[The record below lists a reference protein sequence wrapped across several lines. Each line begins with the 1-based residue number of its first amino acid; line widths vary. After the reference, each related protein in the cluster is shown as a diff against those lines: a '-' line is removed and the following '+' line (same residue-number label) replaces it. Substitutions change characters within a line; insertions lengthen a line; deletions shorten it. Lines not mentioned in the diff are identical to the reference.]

1 MLSKTVQYNGLTYF
15 CLTSRYGGKSI
26 ISGKTW
32 EPGTQIYWNTSVKNG
47 FIATE
52 FQNIDLYHNG
62 PVNKDFTYDDSV
74 SRNFVK
80 QFFKKQFDI
89 ELIDHS
95 GLFVKT
101 ESNEFI
107 QYMNGKYCVDLLGF
121 KDDKIILVEVERS
134 TYKYL
139 FEDNDE
145 PAHILVS
152 KYWKYF
158 HDSDKNVVRY
168 MCFIDSENKKICVID
183 GKDIKQHRGKYV
195 EHFIGNKVKEFYEIP
210 AKYKQIYDLNIT
222 PEDLINAC
230 CVEYTCDK

>member
-1 MLSKTVQYNGLTYF
+1 MISKTVQYNGLTYF
-15 CLTSRYGGKSI
+15 CLTARYGGKSI
-26 ISGKTW
+26 ISGANWK
-32 EPGTQIYWNTSVKNG
+32 PGTQIYWNTSVKNG

-52 FQNIDLYHNG
+52 FQNFDLYHNG

-80 QFFKKQFDI
+80 QFFKKQFDV

-101 ESNEFI
+101 KSNEFI

-121 KDDKIILVEVERS
+121 KDDKIFLVEVERS

-139 FEDNDE
+139 FENNDE
-145 PAHILVS
+145 PVNILVS

-158 HDSDKNVVRY
+158 HDSDKNVIRY
-168 MCFIDSENKKICVID
+168 MCFINCETKKICLLN
-183 GKDIKQHRGKYV
+183 GNDIKNHRGKYV
-195 EHFIGNKVKEFYEIP
+195 EHFIGNKTKEFYEIP
-210 AKYKQIYDLNIT
+210 ANYKQIYDLNIT
-222 PEDLINAC
+222 PEDLIDAC
-230 CVEYTCDK
+230 CVEYSLKS